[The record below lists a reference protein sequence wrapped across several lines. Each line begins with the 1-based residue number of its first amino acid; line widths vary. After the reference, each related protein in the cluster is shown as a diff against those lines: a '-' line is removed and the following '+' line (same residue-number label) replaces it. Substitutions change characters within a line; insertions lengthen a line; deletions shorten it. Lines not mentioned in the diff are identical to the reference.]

1 MSKAIQVTIFL
12 LYIFI
17 LLVTFAI
24 FYIGLILFMG
34 GTSVMLPAY
43 VRTIYLLSPFVVYP
57 LAYRFNIKLYL
68 VHIAYLV
75 VISTIGLI
83 ALNVID
89 NPKHY
94 CSSVGNP
101 FQKTFPE
108 DALASTVLILPFLFA
123 LRGVIGYYKP
133 AWFDKDSSKPARKYI
148 YITLLLLLP
157 AIFVMVT
164 YGAIAFG
171 CQDS

>member
-1 MSKAIQVTIFL
+1 MGGMLFL
-12 LYIFI
+12 
-17 LLVTFAI
+17 
-24 FYIGLILFMG
+24 G

-43 VRTIYLLSPFVVYP
+43 VGAIYLFSPLVVYP
-57 LAYRFNIKLYL
+57 LAYRFNIKLHI

-89 NPKHY
+89 NPKNN

-101 FQKTFPE
+101 FPE
-108 DALASTVLILPFLFA
+108 DALASIVLMLPFVFA

-148 YITLLLLLP
+148 YISLLLLLP